1 MEFAKEKIAEF
12 LEQLIGLKASSIGSA
27 TLERAV
33 ASRMREAGIDELQG
47 YFERLGRSPLE
58 VRKLVE
64 EVVVPETWFFRD
76 LEPFNCLTTYV
87 LNSEKD
93 VSRDIFRILSLP
105 CSTGE
110 EPYSIVMTMLDAGLA
125 PTSFYIDAVDVSERL
140 LSRARQGVYREN
152 SFRTK
157 DLRFRENY
165 FVKSAEG
172 FALKK
177 VVHDKVR
184 FLRGN
189 LLQTGFLDGLGKYD
203 AVFCRNVLIYF
214 SAEAQKQAIN
224 SLHNLLVPGGILF
237 TGHAEASLFHDPR
250 FVPIPHDRAFA
261 FYKQKSASVPVVK
274 PSYRSSEMFSRRH
287 APKKAERRLRPRKVP
302 GRVPPPRPELRED
315 GDFLQVQRLADE
327 GRLDEAAQRSEENL
341 NKNGPS
347 ARWFYLLGII
357 RDSQGRAEEA
367 VKLLRKAVYI
377 DPENIESL
385 VYLSLMAERAGD
397 LERAANYK
405 RRAKRIQEGG

>member
-12 LEQLIGLKASSIGSA
+12 LEQLIGLKASSIGSS

-33 ASRMREAGIDELQG
+33 GSRMREAGIDD
-47 YFERLGRSPLE
+47 FERYFKKLGGSPLE

-93 VSRDIFRILSLP
+93 MSRDIFRILSLP

-110 EPYSIVMTMLDAGLA
+110 EPYSIVMTLLEAGLA
-125 PTSFYIDAVDVSERL
+125 PTSFYIDAVDVSERVL
-140 LSRARQGVYREN
+140 DRARQGVYRDN

-157 DLRFRENY
+157 DLRFRDNY
-165 FVKSAEG
+165 FVRTEEG

-203 AVFCRNVLIYF
+203 VVFCRNVLIYF
-214 SAEAQKQAIN
+214 SEEAQKQAIN

-237 TGHAEASLFHDPR
+237 TGHAEASLFHDSR
-250 FVPIPHDRAFA
+250 FQSIPHDRAFA
-261 FYKQKSASVPVVK
+261 FYKNKPAAVPFIKASAG
-274 PSYRSSEMFSRRH
+274 SSKTFSRRP
-287 APKKAERRLRPRKVP
+287 AAKPLEPRLRSKKSFGRASVGRPVQP
-302 GRVPPPRPELRED
+302 GEN
-315 GDFLQVQRLADE
+315 DFLEVRQLADE
-327 GRLDEAAQRSEENL
+327 GRLEEAARRSEENL
-341 NKNGPS
+341 NENGPS
-347 ARWFYLLGII
+347 AQWFYLLGII
-357 RDSQGRAEEA
+357 RDSQGRTDEA
-367 VKLLRKAVYI
+367 MKLLRKAVYL
-377 DPENIESL
+377 DPGNIESL
-385 VYLSLMAERAGD
+385 IHLSLMAEREGD
-397 LERAANYK
+397 RERAANYK